1 MYPKESLD
9 IIAKMMNDTRN
20 NVMRGAVSPLLAW
33 GWTSFAVSLLVWAGL
48 RFTGNAGWNFA
59 WFLIPLIG
67 WPLLRWL
74 RPSDRGI
81 ITAISRSLVVIWR
94 MLTVLI
100 VVFALISFFVRYNV
114 LSVILLLLAIGS
126 FITGE
131 LIRYPFLKYS
141 SVFGFI
147 LSASMWWLS
156 GLPQILIFAISMITM
171 MIIPAYKIKQ
181 ELHKENNDRA

>member
-20 NVMRGAVSPLLAW
+20 NVMRGAVIPLLAW
-33 GWTSFAVSLLVWAGL
+33 GWTTLVVSLLVWAGL
-48 RFTGNAGWNFA
+48 RISENAYWNFA

-67 WPLLRWL
+67 MPVLRWL
-74 RPSDRGI
+74 KPAGREVS
-81 ITAISRSLVVIWR
+81 TAISNSLVVIWK

-100 VVFALISFFVRYNV
+100 VVFSITSFFIWYNV
-114 LSVILLLLAIGS
+114 LALVLLILAIGS

-131 LIRYPFLKYS
+131 LIRYTFLKYS
-141 SVFGFI
+141 SVSGFI
-147 LSASMWWLS
+147 LAASMWWVT
-156 GLPQILIFAISMITM
+156 GLPQILIFAISMVTM

-181 ELHKENNDRA
+181 ELHKENNDRT